1 MRSPVPAWLAGG
13 LALLAL
19 PFLAFAQTTYPPL
32 VVPARE
38 VPVPSTVSPQLQ
50 KLIAAPVPPPAPVP
64 TTAQGW
70 KELQREADAGK
81 EKLARAVAASL
92 GVKVEA
98 TEVAGVKCYRVTP
111 REIAPRHKDDLIV
124 HVHGGAYVFN
134 AGVAG
139 TGEAIL
145 LADAC
150 KMQVLSI
157 DYRMPPDHPFPA
169 ALDDVLAVWQA
180 VLKDH
185 DPKNVVM
192 GGTSAGG
199 GLIMTT
205 MLRCKAARLAMPA
218 AIFLG
223 TPGADSTKTGDSLYL
238 NAEVD
243 HTLGR
248 YEGLVAECIKLYA
261 GGRDLQDPLLS
272 PIYGDFTGW
281 PPAILISGTRDLL
294 LSPTI
299 RTHRKLRAA
308 GVPAEL
314 HVYEG
319 MSHADF
325 LAAFPAPEEQDAMAE
340 VASFFD
346 RHLHR

>member
-1 MRSPVPAWLAGG
+1 MKSPAPAWLACG

-19 PFLAFAQTTYPPL
+19 PLLAFAPETYPRL

-38 VPVPSTVSPQLQ
+38 VPVPSTVSPELQ
-50 KLIAAPVPPPAPVP
+50 KLIATPVPPLTPMP

-70 KELQREADAGK
+70 KELQRQSDAGG
-81 EKLARAVAASL
+81 EKLARAAAELL

-98 TEVAGVKCYRVTP
+98 AEVAGVKCYRVTP
-111 REIAPRHKDDLIV
+111 REVAPLKENDLIV

-134 AGVAG
+134 AGMAG
-139 TGEAIL
+139 TGEAVL

-150 KMQVLSI
+150 KTRVLSI

-169 ALDDVLAVWQA
+169 ASDDVLAVWKT

-185 DPKNVVM
+185 DPKNTVM

-205 MLRCKAARLAMPA
+205 MLRCKADRLAMPA

-223 TPGADSTKTGDSLYL
+223 TPGADLTKTGDSLYL

-243 HTLGR
+243 HMLGR
-248 YEGLVAECIKLYA
+248 YEGRMVECIKLYA

-272 PIYGDFTGW
+272 PIYGDFSGW

-308 GVPAEL
+308 GVEAEL

-319 MSHADF
+319 MSHADY
-325 LAAFPAPEEQDAMAE
+325 LSAFPAPEEQDALAE
-340 VASFFD
+340 IASFFD